1 MGSISQNDAYIFW
14 GVFTHLFFCSGFWLC
29 SGFWVRSGF
38 WVGVFVR
45 SESVFCSFRFCFS
58 LVLAAFLLVFPLFVV
73 KLYFFLDSVWW
84 FWFCAYFCSAHL
96 MCRDRVFGRVPP
108 RGRLSLAS
116 FFYLFQNLFVFEIEE
131 YPFIKFPANFCQRF
145 VIGNVMWRKFK
156 DYRIRS
162 LFFKGFTGIYNP
174 QNDGVGF
181 FKTMGFIS
189 QNDAYIFWGV
199 FTPLFFALNSEF
211 WVRSDSEFALG
222 SESALLFILS
232 RCFCSFWVGAFVR
245 FASVFHSFLLL
256 FRLFLRFLSTFLC
269 VDSFFLEFVWWFWFC
284 AYFCGKK

>member
-29 SGFWVRSGF
+29 SRFWVRSGF
-38 WVGVFVR
+38 WGGVFVR
-45 SESVFCSFRFCFS
+45 SESVLLFVLSRCFCSFRFCFS

-73 KLYFFLDSVWW
+73 KLYFFLDFVWW
-84 FWFCAYFCSAHL
+84 FWFCAYFCRAHL

-131 YPFIKFPANFCQRF
+131 YPAFIKFPANFCQRF

-156 DYRIRS
+156 DYRICS

-174 QNDGVGF
+174 QNDGVWF

-189 QNDAYIFWGV
+189 QNDACIFWGV
-199 FTPLFFALNSEF
+199 FFPSFFCVCLILF
-211 WVRSDSEFALG
+211 
-222 SESALLFILS
+222 
-232 RCFCSFWVGAFVR
+232 FCSF
-245 FASVFHSFLLL
+245 S
-256 FRLFLRFLSTFLC
+256 
-269 VDSFFLEFVWWFWFC
+269 SFFRGFVWWLLFC
-284 AYFCGKK
+284 VYFCC